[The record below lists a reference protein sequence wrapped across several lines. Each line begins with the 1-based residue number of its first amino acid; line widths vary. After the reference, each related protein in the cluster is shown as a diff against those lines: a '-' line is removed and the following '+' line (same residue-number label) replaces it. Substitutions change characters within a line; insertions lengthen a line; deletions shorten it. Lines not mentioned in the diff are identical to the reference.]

1 MRVERLDLVAFG
13 PFRDR
18 RIDFA
23 PGLTVIYGPNEAGK
37 SSLHAALTTALCGVR
52 RARGKTRDEQL
63 FEERHR
69 PWSGGETWK
78 LRVLARLET
87 GRRVELVQDLGEK
100 SDSRAFDADLGR
112 DISTE
117 IQAPDWTPDA
127 TRWLGIDRRAFLAVA
142 SVRQADL
149 LALRR
154 DAEALREFVQRAVAT
169 AGADAT
175 AAAAISCIGAFLVE
189 HVGSRSASHG
199 ARPFREAQRRL
210 EAARTAYDTTRAEH
224 DAYLRLLARDEDST
238 ERARHAG
245 TAVRVAA
252 ARQLAKDVELRRR
265 EVQHVRELERRFPDG
280 APRGL
285 VADEALAREAV
296 AAVHVW
302 AARPAALV
310 LDGPTVEDLR
320 REIAATQPRSTSS
333 PEQFAPERGLAP
345 HVVVATSVASRPA
358 PRPAPE
364 WPGDDEPAP
373 EVLAAAAH
381 FEAALGAFRAHAA
394 HRPDSTNAPPGG
406 HASLAELQNLAQ
418 QLEVPRPVPDA
429 ELETREAEL
438 ATRIAAGNPRAALA
452 VRFALGFTVVVI
464 GCAAVFAANGHSPW
478 LLGAAVS
485 TAAALVSLGF
495 GLSTGGAR
503 RAWLEELDH
512 VHGQMAGA
520 RRRMDRWSAA
530 ENAARECALDLGL
543 IPEAAALRRLVTERA
558 RWEDSRG
565 RKGEWDR
572 AQVELQRECEQRE
585 DALRVELRD
594 RRVPPGPSLLEDVE
608 TYKQACKSRSR
619 RRELESVL
627 ERRLRDEAAVVRVEE
642 ERRASQEVVRGVTRR
657 CGLADTDPET
667 SVRALQQWL
676 EDRSRAFAEREQA
689 ERDWAELRSALAGR
703 RLADLESELVAAEVN
718 AGALAHGLDLASF
731 SAPNGDLDDVAI
743 WQRTQ
748 ADAERDLAVVRTEIA
763 LHAQRTVP
771 VADAEDELRAAEN
784 ELQRVS
790 ELDDTLR
797 ATQEF
802 LSRAQERV
810 HRDVAPLLAARVRA
824 GLANVTGGRWVDA
837 RVDPE
842 TMDVQLQDVGGT
854 WRRAALLSHGTAEQ
868 VYLLLRAALAR
879 HLVGADESCPLFL
892 DDVTVQFDRE
902 RKQAA
907 LVLLQAMA
915 QERQIIL
922 FTQEDAVFEWAR
934 AHLVLPTDGIVV
946 LDPAPAG

>member
-18 RIDFA
+18 RIELA

-63 FEERHR
+63 FEERYR

-78 LRVLARLET
+78 VRVLVRLET
-87 GRRVELVQDLGEK
+87 GRRVELVQDLNEK

-117 IQAPDWTPDA
+117 IQAADWTPDA

-175 AAAAISCIGAFLVE
+175 AAAAITRIGTFLAA

-199 ARPFREAQRRL
+199 ARPFREAQVRL
-210 EAARTAYDTTRAEH
+210 ETARSVYDSARAEH
-224 DAYLRLLARDEDST
+224 EAYLRLMAREEDSAA
-238 ERARHAG
+238 RVRHAG

-252 ARQLAKDVELRRR
+252 ARQAANEVELRHR
-265 EVQHVRELERRFPDG
+265 ELQHVRELERRFPGG

-285 VADEALAREAV
+285 VADEALARDAV
-296 AAVHVW
+296 TAVHGW
-302 AARPAALV
+302 AARPAALS
-310 LDGPTVEDLR
+310 LDGPTAEDLR
-320 REIAATQPRSTSS
+320 REIAATLPRS
-333 PEQFAPERGLAP
+333 PRGADPVAPERGLVP
-345 HVVVATSVASRPA
+345 HAAVATAATPRPV

-364 WPGDDEPAP
+364 WPGDQEAAP
-373 EVLAAAAH
+373 EVLAAATH
-381 FEAALGAFRAHAA
+381 YEAALGAFRAHAA
-394 HRPDSTNAPPGG
+394 HRPDATNAPPGG
-406 HASLAELQNLAQ
+406 RASLAELQNLAQ
-418 QLEVPRPVPDA
+418 QLEIPQPVADTA
-429 ELETREAEL
+429 LEMREAEL
-438 ATRIAAGNPRAALA
+438 SERIHAGNPRTALA
-452 VRFALGFTVVVI
+452 VRFALAFTVVVI
-464 GCAAVFAANGHSPW
+464 GCAAVFAANGRTPW
-478 LLGAAVS
+478 LWGAAGA
-485 TAAALVSLGF
+485 TAAALVSLGL

-512 VHGQMAGA
+512 VHAQMAGA
-520 RRRMDRWSAA
+520 RRRLDRWSAA
-530 ENAARECALDLGL
+530 EEAARECALDLGL
-543 IPEAAALRRLVTERA
+543 VPEAAALRRLATERA

-572 AQVELQRECEQRE
+572 AQVDLQRECERRE

-594 RRVPPGPSLLEDVE
+594 RGVAPGPSLLEDVE
-608 TYKQACKSRSR
+608 TYKQTCKSRGR
-619 RRELESVL
+619 RRELETAL
-627 ERRLRDEAAVVRVEE
+627 ERRLRDEATVARVEE
-642 ERRASQEVVRGVTRR
+642 ERRAGQDIVRSVARR
-657 CGLADTDPET
+657 CGLPDTDPVA

-703 RLADLESELVAAEVN
+703 TRADLEFELEAAEAKAAAV
-718 AGALAHGLDLASF
+718 AHGLDLNSF

-771 VADAEDELRAAEN
+771 VADAEDELRGAEN
-784 ELQRVS
+784 ELHRVS

-810 HRDVAPLLAARVRA
+810 HRDVAPVLAARVRA

-842 TMDVQLQDVGGT
+842 TMDVQLQDTGGT

-879 HLVGADESCPLFL
+879 HLVRTDEACPLFL

-915 QERQIIL
+915 RERQIVL
-922 FTQEDAVFEWAR
+922 FTQEDAVFEWAQ
-934 AHLVLPTDGIVV
+934 AHLALPTDSIVV